1 MENLVLH
8 EEKFMEEV
16 AIEPNNDERV
26 KYKLEC

>member
-16 AIEPNNDERV
+16 AIEANNDERV